1 LSGKSDLKSKIDRA
15 EKRIAVFA
23 AALEKAQCDYQKALS
38 RLRKL
43 REKLD
48 APLAEDKEKRCT
60 VETTVAKI
68 GREWLTTEFFQLPW
82 SGKRSSWSFQLS
94 KRKLNRYRVG
104 DPVHLYFRFK
114 AVNGNKKRSWDPE
127 LSDPI
132 IDRSNLHEA
141 IGYDL

>member
-1 LSGKSDLKSKIDRA
+1 MSSKSDLKSKIDRA
-15 EKRIAVFA
+15 EKRLAVLA
-23 AALEKAQCDYQKALS
+23 AALEKAQGDYQKALS

-68 GREWLTTEFFQLPW
+68 GREWLTTDLFQQPG
-82 SGKRSSWSFQLS
+82 SNKRITWSFPLS

-104 DPVHLYFRFK
+104 DPIHLDFRFR
-114 AVNGNKKRSWDPE
+114 ATNGNTKRRWEPE
-127 LSDPI
+127 L
-132 IDRSNLHEA
+132 E
-141 IGYDL
+141 